1 VSHSHESDSNSEPNF
16 EKLSKAITEAV
27 MSSNKVKKV
36 MSEMQKTEKICPQ
49 SFMVLVLK
57 MQALSEAMDT
67 ELEHEPE
74 AFEEPPVKKKK
85 KSSKKS
91 QYIDG
96 KKLSPNEIKFQEFR
110 DKDFDSDDWLREN
123 GLIF

>member
-1 VSHSHESDSNSEPNF
+1 VSHSHEHESEPNF

-27 MSSNKVKKV
+27 MSSNNVKKV

-57 MQALSEAMDT
+57 MQALSDALDT

-74 AFEEPPVKKKK
+74 SFEPPPAPKKRSYNKK
-85 KSSKKS
+85 P
-91 QYIDG
+91 QFIDG
-96 KKLSPNEIKFQEFR
+96 QKLSPNELKFQEYR
-110 DKDFDSDDWLREN
+110 NKNFDSDDWLRDN
-123 GLIF
+123 GLIL